1 MTNMRDSSLAMH
13 YSAPEYSAIKDHM
26 CRVDPL
32 LADLFKRVPGNTWIK
47 KLNKLNECNCCLKH
61 QIRKPSELEPWVEV
75 QPYEKQLQFT
85 QKCKCNCRHTA
96 RFICRQVEV
105 DECGVYWCPPC
116 PR

>member
-1 MTNMRDSSLAMH
+1 MRDSSLALP
-13 YSAPEYSAIKDHM
+13 YSAPEYTAIKDHM

-32 LADLFKRVPGNTWIK
+32 LHNMFKNIRGNTWAK
-47 KLNKLNECNCCLKH
+47 KLENVSMCKCCPRH
-61 QIRKPSELEPWVEV
+61 QILKPTQLAPWVEV
-75 QPYEKQLQFT
+75 QPYEKTLYFVPR
-85 QKCKCNCRHTA
+85 CDCDCRHVA